1 MTAPKFLY
9 IADPMCSWCYG
20 FSLELRAFLSRFP
33 SYDLDIVLGGLRA
46 YQTQAL
52 DDATREMIYAHWEK
66 VAQLSGLPFDQNAL
80 RRPHFVYDTE
90 PACRAVVAA
99 KLLADDL
106 PSGALLDVFQ
116 AISHA
121 FYAQARDV
129 TDEAELVDILCLAL
143 NTAAGLEQFDHASL
157 QETLSAAA
165 TREETRL
172 NFEQIQRWGIRG
184 FPMLLVVTDEGLHI
198 VANGYA
204 KTEQLWKAWTELEAP
219 SQSI

>member
-9 IADPMCSWCYG
+9 VADPMCSWCYG
-20 FSLELRAFLSRFP
+20 FSPELRAFLSHFP
-33 SYDLDIVLGGLRA
+33 NYDLDIVLGGLRA

-52 DDATREMIYAHWEK
+52 DDAMRDMLYGHWDK
-66 VAQLSGLPFDQNAL
+66 VAQVSGLPFDHKAL
-80 RRPHFVYDTE
+80 RRPNFVYDTE

-121 FYAQARDV
+121 FYAQARDI
-129 TDEAELVDILCLAL
+129 TNETELADILTLAL
-143 NTAAGLEQFDHASL
+143 NAAVGDEHFDRLSL
-157 QETLSAAA
+157 QETLTAAA

-184 FPMLLVVTDEGLHI
+184 FPMLLLVTDEGLQI
-198 VANGYA
+198 VANGYC
-204 KTEQLWKAWTELEAP
+204 KTEQLLKAWAELGAG
-219 SQSI
+219 Q

>member
-1 MTAPKFLY
+1 MNPPKFLY

-20 FSLELRAFLSRFP
+20 FSPELRAFLSRFP

-66 VAQLSGLPFDQNAL
+66 VAHQSGLPFDQNAL

-90 PACRAVVAA
+90 PACRAVVSA

-129 TDEAELVDILCLAL
+129 TIDTELAEILSQAL
-143 NTAAGLEQFDHASL
+143 NAVEGHEQFDRASL
-157 QETLSAAA
+157 LETLSAAS

-184 FPMLLVVTDEGLHI
+184 FPMLLLVTDEGLQI
-198 VANGYA
+198 VANGYC
-204 KTEQLWKAWTELEAP
+204 KTEQLWKAWAELEAS
-219 SQSI
+219 SQQT